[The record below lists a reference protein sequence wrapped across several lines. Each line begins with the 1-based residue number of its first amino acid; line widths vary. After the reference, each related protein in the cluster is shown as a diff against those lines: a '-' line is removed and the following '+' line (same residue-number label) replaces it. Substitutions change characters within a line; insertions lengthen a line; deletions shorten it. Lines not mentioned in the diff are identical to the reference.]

1 MNAHEAGYFTEENSV
16 AVVTGRNKNAKSER
30 LKQVMDVV
38 TRKLHEAVKELE
50 PTQDEW
56 FAAIQFL
63 TRTGQLCNEWRQEYI
78 LLSDVLGVSML
89 VDAINNRKPSGA
101 SESTVLGPFH
111 VAGAP
116 ELPMGA
122 NICLDHKGEDMFIH
136 GRILDTAGK
145 PIGGAVIDVWQ
156 ANDEGF
162 YDVQQ
167 KGIQPDYNLRGKFRT
182 GPDGRYWFR
191 AVKPKFYPI
200 PDDGTVGKLLG
211 QLGRHPVSAGAPA
224 LHPGGRRLRNADH
237 PHLRPARPLHPFGC
251 GVRREGEPA
260 CRVPQGPRPRARQG
274 IRIRRRF
281 LGGRARLRPG
291 AEEWL
296 SAIEQPDSWAR
307 DGSGPTGISQSN
319 PATNSQTWVAR
330 GAD

>member
-1 MNAHEAGYFTEENSV
+1 MEAHEAGFFTEENSV
-16 AVVTGRNKNAKSER
+16 EVVTGRNKNAKNER
-30 LKQVMDVV
+30 LKQVMEVV

-56 FAAIQFL
+56 FEAIMFL

-111 VAGAP
+111 VEGAP

-122 NICLDHKGEDMFIH
+122 NICLDHKGEDMVIS
-136 GRILDTAGK
+136 GRILDTEGRPIAGA
-145 PIGGAVIDVWQ
+145 IIDVWQ

-211 QLGRHPVSAGAPA
+211 ALGRHPY
-224 LHPGGRRLRNADH
+224 
-237 PHLRPARPLHPFGC
+237 RPAHLHYILQADGFETLTTHIFDPDDPYINSDAVFG
-251 GVRREGEPA
+251 VKESLLAEFRKVEDA
-260 CRVPQGPRPRARQG
+260 ARARELEFKG
-274 IRIRRRF
+274 WF
-281 LGGRARLRPG
+281 WEVEHDFVLARKR
-291 AEEWL
+291 
-296 SAIEQPDSWAR
+296 
-307 DGSGPTGISQSN
+307 N
-319 PATNSQTWVAR
+319 
-330 GAD
+330 